1 MVPIP
6 VWLPVNGYPLIG
18 EFHGQRSQAGHSPW
32 FHERIR
38 HDWVINTPKYTYI
51 PIFNFGD
58 ENWKIRGGGKR
69 DVRKDYFFSWFLLK
83 CPFLQGKSCFSF
95 NHSRKHSPYQRK
107 WRAGLELCA
116 LFSLQLSWFV
126 LCCSR
131 SSVPLFSYWFLLS
144 LFIPQFLSCP
154 TQNGRTFAT

>member
-1 MVPIP
+1 MATHCLENSLDREARRATVHG
-6 VWLPVNGYPLIG
+6 VTKESDMTEWLTLPNI
-18 EFHGQRSQAGHSPW
+18 
-32 FHERIR
+32 
-38 HDWVINTPKYTYI
+38 YI

-69 DVRKDYFFSWFLLK
+69 DVRKDCFFSWLLLK

-116 LFSLQLSWFV
+116 LFSLQLSRFV
-126 LCCSR
+126 LCPSR

-144 LFIPQFLSCP
+144 LYIPQFLSCP